1 MDQAELIRELHELA
15 AQMTRTPLPA
25 VTDQELAEVSLV
37 ERYGFSSLD
46 ALEYLLVLEER
57 FDVVFEDEEL
67 TEETLFNIDGLAEY
81 ILAQKT
87 GEPSA
92 APPVR

>member
-1 MDQAELIRELHELA
+1 MDRAELIRELHELA
-15 AQMTRTPLPA
+15 ARMMRAPRPA
-25 VTDQELAEVSLV
+25 VTEDELAEVSLV
-37 ERYGFSSLD
+37 DRYGFSSLD

-57 FDVVFEDEEL
+57 FDVVFEDEDL

-87 GEPSA
+87 GEPSP
-92 APPVR
+92 APPGR